1 MTDLN
6 DELRNLS
13 DPYIINVDIRPR
25 PASRPRFSSKGQ
37 VYSDP
42 SYKEWLSDFQQI
54 VIREWPYEVL
64 NTVSHIEIIF
74 NGPTKRGDLDNYLKA
89 VLDGLVYAR
98 VLKNDNLTVLSSIE
112 TSFILQKESD
122 PWIFIKIFP

>member
-1 MTDLN
+1 MN
-6 DELRNLS
+6 DNEILQNSS
-13 DPYIINVDIRPR
+13 DPYIINVDIQPR

-42 SYKEWLSDFQQI
+42 SYKSWLTDFSEM
-54 VIREWPYEVL
+54 VRRDWDYESL
-64 NTVSHIEIIF
+64 DRISHIEIIF

-89 VLDGLVYAR
+89 CLDGLVYSR
-98 VLKNDNLTVLSSIE
+98 VLRNDNLSVLDSIQ
-112 TSFILQKESD
+112 TSFVHNKSSN

>member
-1 MTDLN
+1 MN
-6 DELRNLS
+6 DNEILQNSS
-13 DPYIINVDIRPR
+13 DPYIINVDIQPR

-42 SYKEWLSDFQQI
+42 SYKSWLPDFSEI
-54 VIREWPYEVL
+54 VRRDWDYEPL
-64 NTVSHIEIIF
+64 DRISHIEIIF

-89 VLDGLVYAR
+89 CLDGLVYSR
-98 VLKNDNLTVLSSIE
+98 VLRNDNLSVLDSIQ
-112 TSFILQKESD
+112 TSFVHNKSSN